1 MVLSIKGP
9 TAVVDF
15 GGVRKEVLVATDEI
29 SSGDFV
35 MVHAGV
41 VVGKLTPEEFM
52 ANLAFYRDILVQEL
66 LDEGLDEK
74 TAREKATDETN
85 KLLAS
90 LGIPG
95 LTSSS
100 KEE

>member
-1 MVLSIKGP
+1 MVLSIDGP

-15 GGVRKEVLVATDEI
+15 GGIRKEVLVATDGV

-52 ANLAFYRDILVQEL
+52 ANLEFYRDILVQEL
-66 LDEGLDEK
+66 LDQGLDEK
-74 TAREKATDETN
+74 TAREKATSETN

-95 LTSSS
+95 LASNT

>member
-1 MVLSIKGP
+1 MVVNIKGP

-15 GGVRKEVLVATDEI
+15 GGIRKDVLVATDGI
-29 SSGDFV
+29 SSGDLV

-41 VVGKLTPEEFM
+41 VVGKLTQEEFM
-52 ANLAFYRDILVQEL
+52 ANLSIYRDILAQEL

-74 TAREKATDETN
+74 TAREKATGETN

-95 LTSSS
+95 LSSNT